1 MEQQENLLKEIEI
14 VRKEYRTDNYPMS
27 IGELISMYSN
37 GEMVINPEFQRYF
50 RWTHTQR
57 TKLIESILLGIPVPA
72 IFTFQRKDG
81 KWEVVDGLQRISTI
95 LQFVGILELKDNDT
109 DEIKKYD
116 PLKLDKTKYLNSFE
130 NIVWEKKEENEV
142 ELPDSLKL
150 YFKRAKLNF
159 IIILPESDPDSK
171 YEVFQRLNK
180 GGTFAT
186 NQELRNCIM
195 VMVNK
200 DLFKWLK
207 SLTCNP
213 DFYESITISQRLIE
227 EQYDLELV
235 LKFITCRFY
244 SYSTQFDFGEN
255 IDETMQKLLFKTP
268 DLDEITSIFNRT
280 FSLINK
286 VLGDDAF
293 KKYNGTSFRGK
304 FLDSAYEAITTGL
317 SFHIDSY
324 SEEDSAEIKEKVM
337 KMWGDADFTT
347 NIGSGLN
354 AASRI
359 PKVIAFSKEFFRK

>member
-1 MEQQENLLKEIEI
+1 MEQQENLLKEIEE

-37 GEMVINPEFQRYF
+37 NEMVINPEFQRYF
-50 RWTHTQR
+50 RWTNMQR
-57 TKLIESILLGIPVPA
+57 TKLIESFLLGIPVPA

-95 LQFVGILELKDNDT
+95 LQFVGILELKDNET
-109 DEIKKYD
+109 GEIKKYE
-116 PLKLDKTKYLNSFE
+116 PLKLTKTKYLSNFD
-130 NIVWEKKEENEV
+130 NVVWEKKEATDI

-200 DLFKWLK
+200 ELFKWLK
-207 SLTCNP
+207 SLTSNP
-213 DFYESITISQRLIE
+213 DFNESITISQRLIE

-244 SYSTQFDFGEN
+244 SYSTQHDFGEN
-255 IDETMQKLLFKTP
+255 IDETMQKLLFNTP
-268 DLDEITSIFNRT
+268 DLEEIKSIFDKT

-286 VLGDDAF
+286 SLGDDAF
-293 KKYNGTSFRGK
+293 KKFNGTSFRGK
-304 FLDSAYEAITTGL
+304 FLDSAFEAITTGL
-317 SFHIDSY
+317 SFHLDSY
-324 SEEDSAEIKEKVM
+324 SEADKDLIADKVI
-337 KMWGDADFTT
+337 KMWQDPDFTT

-359 PKVIAFSKEFFRK
+359 PKVILFSKEYFRK

>member
-1 MEQQENLLKEIEI
+1 MTQQEKLLTEIEK

-27 IGELISMYSN
+27 IGELISMYQN
-37 GEMVINPEFQRYF
+37 NEMVINPEFQRYF
-50 RWTHTQR
+50 RWTNTQR

-95 LQFVGILELKDNDT
+95 LQFIGILEIKDSET
-109 DEIKKYD
+109 EEIKKYK
-116 PLKLDKTKYLNSFE
+116 PLKLDKTKYLTNFE
-130 NIVWEKKEENEV
+130 NIVWEKREENEV

-200 DLFKWLK
+200 DLYRWLK
-207 SLTCNP
+207 ALTSFS
-213 DFYESITISQRLIE
+213 DFNESVTISQRLVD

-244 SYSTQFDFGEN
+244 KYSVQLDFGEN
-255 IDETMQKLLFKTP
+255 MDETMQKLLFNTP
-268 DLDEITSIFNRT
+268 NLEEIESIFHRT

-293 KKYNGTSFRGK
+293 KKFNGTTFRGK
-304 FLDSAYEAITTGL
+304 FLDSAFEAITTGL

-324 SEEDSAEIKEKVM
+324 SEADAPLIIDKVQ
-337 KMWGDADFTT
+337 KMWADNEFTN

-354 AASRI
+354 AATRI
-359 PKVIAFSKEFFRK
+359 PKVIEYSKEYFRK